1 MDAKA
6 AKKRTRTERGAV
18 AIMVG
23 LMATAL
29 FGVAALAVDLGNA
42 WARKREVQ
50 KQVDVSALSVGWLL
64 PMHPSNKQAIADK
77 VAAYF
82 NDHAN
87 DVVGQASV
95 TGSQLINHVSSD
107 GEITFQHEDGTTC
120 TDNCPQ
126 MRVLGPAAKVTAG
139 LAAVLGIDSVN
150 VQTSATVRIA
160 SELPPK
166 SKTIPFWLPTGCGFG
181 PAEADTTQ
189 GNGNQVTTPSSQP
202 TVSPTATPTAAASPY
217 SPTPVGEHTLSGAAV
232 SAVGYDGA
240 TTISGYSVSGV
251 ASQYKKVTLRAYPPT
266 GTAFVDFAAQ
276 TAGNGAVPSFP
287 ISKEISDTVGD
298 WRVYALAQKNN
309 DTQYEYS
316 SNYLVIRVNPP
327 AVAPSA
333 TPTPTADPTAGVV
346 VGCVGQDRGNFG
358 QLDSP
363 RVEGGT
369 KQARLAMN
377 IAVGIDHSLVPYV
390 FAPGQSERK
399 DCGAPEGGLLLGAHL
414 DNISADG
421 NNCIIGDTGNDGPK
435 MMDGMVQGISGGI
448 PGRLDI
454 ANGGSVCPNRSNV
467 VIAGKL
473 INNDVLSCY
482 LRHGA
487 TLTDIA
493 QPGILSN
500 NMLDPS
506 VVNSPRFVWLPV
518 VYATDRAQRNFQPI
532 RQFVPGFITDETQ
545 TTGATSTNGLEIN
558 GNSISV
564 LHIYTFNS
572 SALPPIENSDT
583 VDYNPDIGGAIVR
596 LVG

>member
-1 MDAKA
+1 MGARA
-6 AKKRTRTERGAV
+6 ARTKSERGAV
-18 AIMVG
+18 AIVVG
-23 LMATAL
+23 LLASVL
-29 FGVAALAVDLGNA
+29 FGVAAMAVDLGNA

-87 DVVGQASV
+87 EVVGQANV
-95 TGSQLINHVSSD
+95 TGSQLINGVSSD
-107 GEITFQHEDGTTC
+107 GELAFQHEDGSSC
-120 TDNCPQ
+120 TDDCPQ
-126 MRVLGPAAKVTAG
+126 MRVLAPAARVEAG
-139 LAAVLGIDSVN
+139 LAAVLGVDYVN
-150 VQTSATVRIA
+150 VQGVATVRIA

-181 PAEADTTQ
+181 PTEADTTQ
-189 GNGNQVTTPSSQP
+189 GNGNQVTTPTSQP
-202 TVSPTATPTAAASPY
+202 TVTATPTAEPY
-217 SPTPVGEHTLSGAAV
+217 YPSPVGSHTLSGTAV
-232 SAVGYDGA
+232 SAVGYLGS

-251 ASQYKKVTLRAYPPT
+251 AAQFKKVTLRAFPPT

-287 ISKEISDTVGD
+287 IAKEISSTVGD
-298 WRVYALAQKNN
+298 WRVYALAMKANGSGL
-309 DTQYEYS
+309 EYS
-316 SNYLVIRVNPP
+316 SNYLTIRVNAP
-327 AVAPSA
+327 AVTPSP
-333 TPTPTADPTAGVV
+333 TPTPTAEPSDSGVV

-369 KQARLAMN
+369 KQARLAKN
-377 IAVGIDHSLVPYV
+377 IALGIDHSLVPYV

-399 DCGAPEGGLLLGAHL
+399 DCGAPEGGLLLGAQL
-414 DNISADG
+414 DNISQDG
-421 NNCIIGDTGNDGPK
+421 NNCIVGDTGNDGPK
-435 MMDGMVQGISGGI
+435 MMDGMIQGISGGI
-448 PGRLDI
+448 PGRLDV
-454 ANGGSVCPNRSNV
+454 ANGHTTCPGRSDV
-467 VIAGKL
+467 TESGKL

-487 TLTDIA
+487 TLADIS
-493 QPGILSN
+493 QPGTLN
-500 NMLDPS
+500 ANMLDPS

-518 VYATDRAQRNFQPI
+518 VYATDRAQKNYQPI
-532 RQFVPGFITDETQ
+532 RHFVPGFITDETQ
-545 TTGATSTNGLEIN
+545 TTAATEHNGLEIN

-564 LHIYTFNS
+564 LHIFTFNRT
-572 SALPPIENSDT
+572 ALPPIDSSDT
-583 VDYNPDIGGAIVR
+583 VDYDPDIGGAIVR